1 MNIQLKRVAAACAGA
16 FLFAACADLGQHVA
30 AQAPAAGA
38 SATARDAYMLAR
50 SLHMAG
56 RHDAALSAYAAALQA
71 DPRHVNARNGM
82 ATLHAEQGDL
92 ARAIALWL
100 ELTGEA
106 GDKAGPD
113 SAFLFSNLG
122 YAHLL
127 DGDAGKARAVLEKA
141 CVLDPLNAR
150 AWNHL
155 GSALE
160 KLGET
165 ERAQLMY
172 RQAVALRQHDF
183 KADYALAKR
192 GGVAAIDQ
200 AVRAAPRADDGW
212 ATTEVRQLASGMYEL
227 HRVAPP
233 TPRQVARRD
242 EAPAPLPAPLPAPQ
256 VLAVLAEPPSTG
268 KAMLEIRN
276 GNGVTGMARAL
287 SYKMDGNRLRVVRLS
302 NQRPFNVAHTR
313 VEYQPAFRKEA
324 ERLAARFGTAAMV
337 EVASYKRADMLLVIG
352 RDVAGPKFALRPVV
366 RGEPGTFAQHQTR
379 VLRARDNEED
389 DTQPGA

>member
-1 MNIQLKRVAAACAGA
+1 MNIQMKRVAAACAGA
-16 FLFAACADLGQHVA
+16 FLLAACAGLGQRVA
-30 AQAPAAGA
+30 VQGAQAGA
-38 SATARDAYMLAR
+38 SAAARDAWLLAR
-50 SLHMAG
+50 SLHLAG
-56 RHDAALSAYAAALQA
+56 RHDAAQASYAAALKA
-71 DPRHVNARNGM
+71 DPRHVSARNGL
-82 ATLHAEQGDL
+82 ATLHAERGDL
-92 ARAIALWL
+92 ARAISLWL

-106 GDKAGPD
+106 DGRSGPE

-127 DGDAGKARAVLEKA
+127 QGDAEKARTALEKA

-160 KLGET
+160 KLGDT

-172 RQAVALRQHDF
+172 RQAAALRQHDF
-183 KADYALAKR
+183 KADYALAR
-192 GGVAAIDQ
+192 RAGVAAIDQ

-227 HRVAPP
+227 HRVAPAAP
-233 TPRQVARRD
+233 QIARRE
-242 EAPAPLPAPLPAPQ
+242 EAPPLPAPRPAAE
-256 VLAVLAEPPSTG
+256 VLAVLPEPPLPG

-276 GNGVTGMARAL
+276 GNGVTGMAKAL
-287 SYKMDGNRLRVVRLS
+287 SHKMDGDRLRVVRLS

-313 VEYQPAFRKEA
+313 IEYAPAFRQEA
-324 ERLAARFGTAAMV
+324 ERLGARFGKAEMV
-337 EVASYKRADMLLVIG
+337 EVANCKRADMLLVIG
-352 RDVAGPKFALRPVV
+352 RDVVGPQFALRPVV
-366 RGEPGTFAQHQTR
+366 RGEPGTFAQHQTHAP
-379 VLRARDNEED
+379 RARDNEED